1 MIYRTAII
9 TGASRGLG
17 KALAR
22 AVASRGLNVMLAA
35 RAEGELLELT
45 EVLSAQYP
53 GKVAFTVTDLRE
65 PPSIA
70 ALFEATRDRFG
81 GADVL
86 VNNAGI
92 GWYKPFLDWTEDQII
107 DTININLTSLMLCT
121 RAALPGM
128 IEARRG
134 LIINVGSDLS
144 RRFLP
149 QMAPYVA
156 SKFGV
161 LGFAGSVLRE
171 VKQHGVKICTVMPG
185 MIDTNFNDSKEGTRE
200 ETWALQPDALAE
212 RIAGLLDLPE
222 HIIIDEMVIHPMQQD
237 F

>member
-35 RAEGELLELT
+35 RAEGELLEVT

-81 GADVL
+81 DADVL

-92 GWYKPFLDWTEDQII
+92 GWYKPFLDWTEDQIV

-161 LGFAGSVLRE
+161 LGFAGSVLR
-171 VKQHGVKICTVMPG
+171 
-185 MIDTNFNDSKEGTRE
+185 
-200 ETWALQPDALAE
+200 
-212 RIAGLLDLPE
+212 
-222 HIIIDEMVIHPMQQD
+222 
-237 F
+237 